1 MKRTKSQ
8 YARLMELDRRIRDG
22 GYPNCLSF
30 AGEWGVSAKTVQRDI
45 DFLRDQCAAP
55 IAYDRERRGF
65 HYEGKSWWLPSVA
78 LGEGELLAVLL
89 ASRAAEQYRGSPV
102 ARHLDRVFTKLADLL
117 PGKLTVSPELLY
129 TRFSFTAPPAKPID
143 AAVWTTVV
151 RGLLHQ
157 QTLRIVYR
165 TFDAQRTTPGK
176 ESQVEPYHIAS
187 LQGEWY
193 LFGVHHGYTDVR
205 QFSMAR
211 IEKATLTGA
220 RFVMPAGFDPKS
232 MLSTT
237 FARYAGDGK
246 VYTVRLLF
254 GKEIAGWITEREWH
268 PGQKLK
274 HRKTGEIELEFPA
287 KGLYEVQR
295 WVLSWG
301 HYVTVLAP
309 DDLAQAVEKEVQLM
323 RHRDT

>member
-1 MKRTKSQ
+1 M
-8 YARLMELDRRIRDG
+8 
-22 GYPNCLSF
+22 
-30 AGEWGVSAKTVQRDI
+30 
-45 DFLRDQCAAP
+45 
-55 IAYDRERRGF
+55 
-65 HYEGKSWWLPSVA
+65 A

-102 ARHLDRVFTKLADLL
+102 ARHLDRVFSKLVDLL
-117 PGKLTVSPELLY
+117 PDKLTVSPELLY